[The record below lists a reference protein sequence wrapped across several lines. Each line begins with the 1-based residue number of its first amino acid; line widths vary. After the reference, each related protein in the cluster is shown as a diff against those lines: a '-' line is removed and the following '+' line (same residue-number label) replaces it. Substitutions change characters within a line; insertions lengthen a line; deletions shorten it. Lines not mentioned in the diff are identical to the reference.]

1 MKTVS
6 HDDHVDWRN
15 RAVAALRKAGR
26 PMTPD
31 ELGDATGETAQ
42 AATLRAR
49 WFERGYFKVH
59 ATGKRVEA
67 IWLRAGLEV
76 A

>member
-6 HDDHVDWRN
+6 HSDHLDWRD

-49 WFERGYFKVH
+49 RFERGYFKVH